1 MSLQYRSTS
10 PNKEKVGI
18 IFTMHVSLHGL
29 TSYKSSWIIWNTRSI
44 SMWRNRY
51 TDRRD
56 PRHHLRLYFM
66 FSLHLPVTES
76 MQIANITGLTDEGPI
91 NVYILSQ
98 IRAFSNRWMNDSYYT
113 IWFLERAFFRCTLF
127 DILSITGQVPSTS
140 IYLRDTFTAIICESG
155 QQALKTR
162 RRWINSTTVQSNHT

>member
-10 PNKEKVGI
+10 SNKEKVGI
-18 IFTMHVSLHGL
+18 IFSMHVSLHGL
-29 TSYKSSWIIWNTRSI
+29 TSYKSSWIILNPRSI

-51 TDRRD
+51 TDRRY
-56 PRHHLRLYFM
+56 PRRHLRLYFM

-76 MQIANITGLTDEGPI
+76 MQIANITGLTDEGTI

-113 IWFLERAFFRCTLF
+113 VSGMISGKSIFQMYIIWHFKHHRA
-127 DILSITGQVPSTS
+127 SA
-140 IYLRDTFTAIICESG
+140 IYLHPI
-155 QQALKTR
+155 
-162 RRWINSTTVQSNHT
+162 